1 MSEEKQLPSV
11 VITEDMAPTLYVPM
25 GLDGYLAEIR
35 EAVNEVPDLSTKKG
49 RDRIASLAASV
60 SRSKTAIEKPGR
72 EYLKRLKEAVK
83 PAEGEL
89 KRFVDACDALR
100 DEIRLPLTEYENAEK
115 QRVADLQH
123 RLTCLRNSS
132 QVVDEFGSS
141 YHSSEISDRLTQV
154 KAIAIDESWQE
165 LTAEAAV
172 AKDAAVSKLE
182 QAFEL
187 ATKRE
192 AEAAELETLRLQQ
205 EVQRQKDLEAAR
217 EKEIA
222 DRVKRE
228 AELAAKAEREASAKR
243 EADALAAQQKA
254 EREKKEALEKA
265 ERDKQQAIAAEQ
277 LRAQQ
282 AEQARMAEQ
291 KRIADE
297 SAARAAN
304 VEHKRSINQKAV
316 ADLVA
321 AGVPEECAVQCIRAI
336 ASEKV
341 FATNINY

>member
-11 VITEDMAPTLYVPM
+11 VITEDMAPTLYVPL

-83 PAEGEL
+83 PAEGEM

-115 QRVADLQH
+115 QRIADLQK

-132 QVVDEFGSS
+132 QVVDEFGSP
-141 YHSSEISDRLTQV
+141 YHSSEISARLNDV
-154 KAIAIDESWQE
+154 KVIDIDESWLE

-182 QAFEL
+182 QALEL

-192 AEAAELETLRLQQ
+192 AEAAELENLRIQQ
-205 EVQRQKDLEAAR
+205 EAQRQKDLEAAR

-222 DRVKRE
+222 ERVKRE
-228 AELAAKAEREASAKR
+228 ADQAAQAEREASAKR
-243 EADALAAQQKA
+243 EADALAAQQRA

-265 ERDKQQAIAAEQ
+265 EQEKQQAIAAEQ

-282 AEQARMAEQ
+282 AEQARLAEQ
-291 KRIADE
+291 KRISDE
-297 SAARAAN
+297 AAARAAN
-304 VEHKRSINQKAV
+304 VEHKCAINQKAV

-321 AGVPEECAVQCIRAI
+321 AGVPDECAVQCIKAI
-336 ASEKV
+336 AKGQVS
-341 FATNINY
+341 ATQINY

>member
-11 VITEDMAPTLYVPM
+11 VITEDMAPTLYVPL
-25 GLDGYLAEIR
+25 GLDGFLAEIR

-115 QRVADLQH
+115 QRIADLQN
-123 RLTCLRNSS
+123 RLTRLRNSS
-132 QVVDEFGSS
+132 QVVDEFGSP
-141 YHSSEISDRLTQV
+141 YHSSEIAARLNDV
-154 KAIAIDESWQE
+154 KVIAIDESWLE

-182 QAFEL
+182 QALEL

-192 AEAAELETLRLQQ
+192 AEAAELENLRIQQ
-205 EVQRQKDLEAAR
+205 EAQRQKDLEEAR

-228 AELAAKAEREASAKR
+228 ADQAAQVEREASAKR
-243 EADALAAQQKA
+243 EADALAAQQRA

-265 ERDKQQAIAAEQ
+265 EQEKQQAIAAEQ

-282 AEQARMAEQ
+282 AEQARLAEQ

-297 SAARAAN
+297 AAARAAN
-304 VEHKRSINQKAV
+304 VEHKRAINQKAV

-321 AGVPEECAVQCIRAI
+321 AGVPEECAVQCIKAI
-336 ASEKV
+336 AKGQVS
-341 FATNINY
+341 ATQINY

>member
-11 VITEDMAPTLYVPM
+11 VITEDMAPTLYVPL
-25 GLDGYLAEIR
+25 GLDGFLAEIR

-115 QRVADLQH
+115 QRIADLQN

-132 QVVDEFGSS
+132 QVVDEFGSP
-141 YHSSEISDRLTQV
+141 YHSSEIAARLNDV
-154 KAIAIDESWQE
+154 KVIAIDESWLE

-182 QAFEL
+182 QALEL

-192 AEAAELETLRLQQ
+192 AEAAELENLRIQQ
-205 EVQRQKDLEAAR
+205 EAQRQKDLEAAR

-222 DRVKRE
+222 ERVKRE
-228 AELAAKAEREASAKR
+228 ADQAAQAEREASAKR
-243 EADALAAQQKA
+243 EADALAAQLRA

-265 ERDKQQAIAAEQ
+265 EQEKQQAIAAEQ

-282 AEQARMAEQ
+282 AEQARLAEQ

-297 SAARAAN
+297 AAARAAN
-304 VEHKRSINQKAV
+304 VEHKRAINQKAV

-321 AGVPEECAVQCIRAI
+321 AGVPEEFAILCIRGI
-336 ASEKV
+336 ASGKV